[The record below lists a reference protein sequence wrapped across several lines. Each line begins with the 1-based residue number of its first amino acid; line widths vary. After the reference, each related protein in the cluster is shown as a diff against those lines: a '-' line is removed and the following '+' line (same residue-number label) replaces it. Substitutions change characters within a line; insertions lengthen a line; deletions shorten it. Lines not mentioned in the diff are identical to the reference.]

1 MSNFHVTQSEYS
13 EKILRSSLVTI
24 SVVSFLIIIKLIA
37 YFYTGSIIILSVAAD
52 SIFDLIISLT
62 SLFLVRISLK
72 NNTSEYRFGYGK
84 AEALAAFIE
93 GIVILF
99 ISITIL
105 VLAIQKYQ
113 QPDEYMEN
121 TNIAIGVMLISL
133 ISTFFLVR
141 YQTKVMKQTDS
152 ISLESEKSHYMS
164 DLLTNFAALIG
175 IVSIANFNF
184 TKVDPIIAALISIYL
199 IYTTFA
205 IFKKSV
211 AVLIDREI
219 DDDLKSEIFEIVQSH
234 NKVLGFHDVRTR
246 QSGSSKGK
254 FFIQMHIEVSE
265 HVSLNE
271 SHNIADQVEDSIL
284 EKFPDSVILLHVD
297 PQNVIEKKEFID
309 D

>member
-1 MSNFHVTQSEYS
+1 MPSFHVTQSEYS
-13 EKILRSSLVTI
+13 EKVKRSSLITI
-24 SVVSFLIIIKLIA
+24 SVVAFLIIIKLIA
-37 YFYTGSIIILSVAAD
+37 YFFTGSIIILSVLAD

-62 SLFLVRISLK
+62 SLVLVRISLQQQ
-72 NNTSEYRFGYGK
+72 TSEYRFGYGK

-93 GIVILF
+93 GLVILL
-99 ISITIL
+99 ISLSIL
-105 VLAIQKYQ
+105 ILAFQKYQ
-113 QPDEYMEN
+113 QPDTSMEYV
-121 TNIAIGVMLISL
+121 NIATGVMIVSL
-133 ISTFFLVR
+133 ITTFLLVR
-141 YQTKVMKQTDS
+141 YQTKVMKETES
-152 ISLESEKSHYMS
+152 LSLESEKLHYMS

-175 IVSIANFNF
+175 LVLVANFNF
-184 TKVDPIIAALISIYL
+184 TKADPIIAALISIYL
-199 IYTTFA
+199 IYTTFE

-219 DDDLKSEIFEIVQSH
+219 DDELKKEIFEIVQSH

-265 HVSLNE
+265 HVSLQE

-284 EKFPDSVILLHVD
+284 EKFPDSVVLLHID

>member
-1 MSNFHVTQSEYS
+1 MSHFHVTQSEYS
-13 EKILRSSLVTI
+13 EKVKRSSLITITVVT
-24 SVVSFLIIIKLIA
+24 FLIIIKLIA
-37 YFYTGSIIILSVAAD
+37 YFYTGSIIILSVMAD

-62 SLFLVRISLK
+62 SLILVRISLRQ
-72 NNTSEYRFGYGK
+72 NTAEYRFGYGK
-84 AEALAAFIE
+84 AEALSAFIE
-93 GIVILF
+93 GIIILF
-99 ISITIL
+99 ISISIL
-105 VLAIQKYQ
+105 VLAFQKYQ
-113 QPDEYMEN
+113 QPDSYMEHA
-121 TNIAIGVMLISL
+121 NIAIGVMLMSL

-141 YQTKVMKQTDS
+141 YQTTVMKETNS
-152 ISLESEKSHYMS
+152 ISIESEKLHYMS

-175 IVSIANFNF
+175 IILVASFNF
-184 TKVDPIIAALISIYL
+184 TKADPIIAGLISIYL
-199 IYTTFA
+199 MYTTFE

-219 DDDLKSEIFEIVQSH
+219 DDDLKKEVFEIVQSH

-254 FFIQMHIEVSE
+254 FFMQMHIEVSE
-265 HVSLNE
+265 HVTLNE